1 MGKFRAEAV
10 IIREVN
16 GIRIV
21 FYNHET
27 IYVHDDHKGWVI
39 FHRWFMGRGSYYKGW
54 HQFRDRV
61 MQKKHLDLAECYRL
75 AFQYDVQTKPALNAP
90 DLSKFKIQERF
101 V

>member
-16 GIRIV
+16 GIKII

-27 IYVHDDHKGWVI
+27 IYVQDTNGRWVI
-39 FHRWFMGRGSYYKGW
+39 FHRWFAGRGSYYKGW

-61 MQKKHLDLAECYRL
+61 MQKKRLDLAECYRL
-75 AFQYDVQTKPALNAP
+75 AFQYDVQTKNALTEP
-90 DLSKFKIQERF
+90 DLSNFKVEMRF
-101 V
+101 A